1 MIDNSKTAVISG
13 MDFDAMKRNAND
25 AVNLLKGL
33 ANESRLMIMCVL
45 SEGEVSVGQL
55 NERIHL
61 SQSALSQHLAV
72 LREQGLVQTRR
83 ESQNIYYS
91 LADTAAMNVIELL
104 HEVYCGVA
112 PRS

>member
-1 MIDNSKTAVISG
+1 
-13 MDFDAMKRNAND
+13 MDFDAMQSNAKD
-25 AVNLLKGL
+25 AVSLLKGL

-55 NERIHL
+55 NERIKL

-83 ESQNIYYS
+83 ESQTIFYR
-91 LADTAAMNVIELL
+91 LEDTAAMTIIELL
-104 HEVYCGVA
+104 HEVYCEA
-112 PRS
+112 

>member
-1 MIDNSKTAVISG
+1 MIDSG
-13 MDFDAMKRNAND
+13 KIVEGPRQMDFEAMQSNASD

-55 NERIHL
+55 NQRIHL

-83 ESQNIYYS
+83 ESQTIFYR
-91 LADTAAMNVIELL
+91 LADTAAMNIIELL
-104 HEVYCGVA
+104 HNVYCE
-112 PRS
+112 S

>member
-1 MIDNSKTAVISG
+1 MIASRKPVGTAR
-13 MDFDAMKRNAND
+13 MDFDAMQSNASD

-55 NERIHL
+55 NQRIKI

-83 ESQNIYYS
+83 ESQTIYYR
-91 LADTAAMNVIELL
+91 LADTAAMNIIELL
-104 HEVYCGVA
+104 RKAYCEV
-112 PRS
+112 